1 MQKMIFFVAFRK
13 AKVNGFLTGVHKTD
27 TNRYFKKENQKSSIG
42 KDCKQNVDVFWPRNK
57 TSKNNNLHTPNW
69 LQHKKAD
76 EHVWITT

>member
-42 KDCKQNVDVFWPRNK
+42 KDCKQNVDVF
-57 TSKNNNLHTPNW
+57 
-69 LQHKKAD
+69 
-76 EHVWITT
+76 